1 MPIPAQFPVHMLNV
15 TYRAEVPVVDV
26 LGTRGDLV
34 VLIEDLG
41 EERVEV
47 VVVVRVHGVAAHSR
61 VCVHETRSGNERK
74 GVNKRENQKRSGP
87 GKVGAGLGG
96 RQRLT

>member
-1 MPIPAQFPVHMLNV
+1 MLNV

-74 GVNKRENQKRSGP
+74 GVNKRENQRRSRDRGRSGR
-87 GKVGAGLGG
+87 GWAGDKDSLDD
-96 RQRLT
+96 LEEAL